1 MESKKNILRG
11 NLKEWLEC
19 KNNRKARG
27 KMTRR
32 IADTIHIHEKSV
44 SRAFRNIQITK
55 ENRRTN
61 SGRHEIYSKEVTS
74 ALYDAWKMMNY
85 PCAENMHGEGMNEA
99 IDNLIEH
106 NHWEYGEDITFLL
119 KHMSISTKK
128 RRIENLRIKYDLR
141 QSIGTTR
148 RSPLHDLIPI
158 FHGYWNTLPLGNGQI
173 DTVAHCGG
181 DIKGDYIF
189 TVNYTDASSYW
200 VELRAQWCKGEYATK
215 ESLEYIRLHLPF
227 TLLHIHP
234 DSGGEFINYHLLKWS
249 SDNNIDMTR
258 STPNKS
264 NDNMYVEERNG
275 HVVRKYLGKGRY
287 DSRQLV
293 DDINEFYSLLSV
305 YLNYFISVRRIKS
318 KERIEGKTK
327 IKYETHG
334 ITPCKR
340 ILNSLDVSDE
350 VKSQLITKYKSLDL
364 FEIKQKL
371 DKMKVQIIGK
381 QSNISL
387 WTIDTD

>member
-1 MESKKNILRG
+1 
-11 NLKEWLEC
+11 
-19 KNNRKARG
+19 
-27 KMTRR
+27 
-32 IADTIHIHEKSV
+32 
-44 SRAFRNIQITK
+44 
-55 ENRRTN
+55 
-61 SGRHEIYSKEVTS
+61 
-74 ALYDAWKMMNY
+74 MNY
-85 PCAENMHGEGMNEA
+85 PCAENMHGEGVNEA
-99 IDNLIEH
+99 IDNLIEN

-128 RRIENLRIKYDLR
+128 RRIEGLRIRYDLR

-148 RSPLHDLIPI
+148 RSPLHDMIPI
-158 FHGYWNTLPLGNGQI
+158 FHGYWNTLP
-173 DTVAHCGG
+173 
-181 DIKGDYIF
+181 
-189 TVNYTDASSYW
+189 SYW

-287 DSRQLV
+287 DSRQLI

-305 YLNYFISVRRIKS
+305 YLNY
-318 KERIEGKTK
+318 
-327 IKYETHG
+327 
-334 ITPCKR
+334 
-340 ILNSLDVSDE
+340 
-350 VKSQLITKYKSLDL
+350 
-364 FEIKQKL
+364 
-371 DKMKVQIIGK
+371 
-381 QSNISL
+381 
-387 WTIDTD
+387 TIPT